1 MATDAKFDRIQKI
14 VPHDNADALE
24 IAVVSN
30 FPCVVRKGEFKAGDI
45 VFYIRDDA
53 KLLEVN
59 EYLEWSKEMKKPDA
73 MGPMEFNWNFPWQES
88 LVKYVGSGA
97 RVKSVKLRG
106 RVSMGI
112 LIKME
117 DACSGYSCKFYVGE
131 DNFDEINAKILD
143 PETGDKFLKDNF
155 GVGHWSAPVGNIGN
169 LDVLHQGLD
178 FGLQKSD
185 EENWENLPD
194 EDLHIGEKCLVT
206 RKLDGTSCTVICQPN
221 GEYSVA
227 SRSQTFNVKRMRD
240 NDEENIY
247 TKFSEKAVNA
257 GLWYAKTFNTVI
269 AFRGEICC
277 EAVQNFGIN
286 KDRKRNG
293 FFVYGCEF
301 PYEENWFLRHGVYG
315 TVNHFLKV
323 VETCRK
329 AGYDVDTVPVV
340 MGEEDNEVLVTKVLL
355 KSFNDAPAEDGEG
368 VVLNIKC
375 EDPSQ
380 ELKSF
385 VWHYKSKS
393 REYLQKIK

>member
-14 VPHDNADALE
+14 VPHDNADSLE
-24 IAVVSN
+24 IAIVSN

-53 KLLEVN
+53 KLIDVE
-59 EYLEWSKEMKKPDA
+59 EYLAWSKEMKKPDV
-73 MGPMEFNWNFPWQES
+73 MGQMEFQWNFPWQES

-97 RVKSVKLRG
+97 RVKTIKLRG
-106 RVSMGI
+106 KVSMGI
-112 LIKME
+112 LLKME
-117 DACSGYSCKFYVGE
+117 DACSGYSCKFYVGN

-155 GVGHWSAPVGNIGN
+155 GVGHWTAPVGNIGN

-178 FGLQKSD
+178 FGLEKSD
-185 EENWENLPD
+185 EENWENLPE
-194 EDLHIGEKCLVT
+194 EDLHLGEKCLVT
-206 RKLDGTSCTVICQPN
+206 KKLDGTSCTVICQPN

-227 SRSQTFNVKRMRD
+227 SRSQTFNVKRMAE
-240 NDEENIY
+240 NNEENIY
-247 TKFSEKAVNA
+247 TKFAYKAIKA

-269 AFRGEICC
+269 AFRGEVCC
-277 EAVQNFGIN
+277 GAVQNFGIN
-286 KDRKRNG
+286 RDRERNG

-301 PYEENWFLRHGVYG
+301 PYEENWFLKHGIYG
-315 TVNHFLKV
+315 TVNHFLKI
-323 VETCRK
+323 VETCK
-329 AGYDVDTVPVV
+329 NAGYDVDTVPILNDGKEMVV
-340 MGEEDNEVLVTKVLL
+340 SKELL
-355 KSFNDAPAEDGEG
+355 KSFNDAPASFGEG

-375 EDPSQ
+375 EDQGQ